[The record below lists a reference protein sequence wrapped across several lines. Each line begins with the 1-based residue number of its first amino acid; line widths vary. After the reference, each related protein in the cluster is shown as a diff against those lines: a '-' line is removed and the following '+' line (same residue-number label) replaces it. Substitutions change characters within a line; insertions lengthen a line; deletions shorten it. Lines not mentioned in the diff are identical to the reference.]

1 MAEKM
6 IVVCNGDTSAS
17 IMPALVFATSGAA
30 LDYEVYCIFLPAGS
44 KWLLKG
50 ELEKLGT
57 PKGMPDPIYL
67 FESLMDLGKK
77 VVLCEL
83 AIENQDIDPKDLRD
97 ERIKV
102 EMVPTFLLD
111 AENAVQTYV
120 F

>member
-17 IMPALVFATSGAA
+17 IMPALVFATSGIA
-30 LDYEVYCIFLPAGS
+30 LDYEVYCIFIPAGA
-44 KWLLKG
+44 KWLVKG

-57 PKGMPDPIYL
+57 PKGMPDPLYL
-67 FESLMDLGKK
+67 FNTLMDMGEK

-83 AIENQDIDPKDLRD
+83 AVENQGITREDLRD
-97 ERIKV
+97 ERIV
-102 EMVPTFLLD
+102 IEMVPPFLLD
-111 AENAVQTYV
+111 AEGAVQTFV